1 MSGFVDFARA
11 HGVEIDPSK
20 LFASEKIRRCP
31 TTEKPRSTNG
41 AFFWDG
47 ARGWV
52 FAWDGEARVQWWND
66 PKAKAWT
73 DEEKRAWAMKRRAA
87 AAEIERKN
95 ENAAL
100 HAQMLIRSTV
110 PGPHDYLMRK
120 GLSKIDGLVM
130 PSGELLVPMR
140 NLATN
145 EVQGAQII
153 KWLGDEMRWEK
164 KMVPGM
170 RAKGA
175 VLRLGPKT
183 AAETILCEGYA
194 TGLSIEL
201 AARQM
206 RLNASVLVCFS
217 DSNMVHVA
225 SLLTK
230 GRRFVFADND
240 KSEAG
245 ERAAI
250 ATGLPY
256 CMSEVEG
263 FDANDVHVRWGLMP
277 VCALLMKARTQE
289 AAVA

>member
-1 MSGFVDFARA
+1 MSFVDFARA
-11 HGVEIDPSK
+11 HGVEIDPGK
-20 LFASEKIRRCP
+20 LFASERIRRCP

-41 AFFWDG
+41 AYFWDG

-52 FAWDGEARVQWWND
+52 FAWDGEARVQWYDD
-66 PKAKAWT
+66 PNAKPWT
-73 DEEKRAWAMKRRAA
+73 DEEKRAWAVKRRAA
-87 AAEIERKN
+87 AEEQQRKH

-100 HAQMLIRSTV
+100 HAAMLIRSTV
-110 PGPHDYLMRK
+110 PGTHDYLIRK
-120 GLSKIDGLVM
+120 GLPKVDGLVL

-145 EVQGAQII
+145 QLQGAQII
-153 KWLGDEMRWEK
+153 RWLSDERKWEK

-194 TGLSIEL
+194 TGLSIEA

-230 GRRFVFADND
+230 GKRYVFADND

-245 ERAAI
+245 ERAARE
-250 ATGLPY
+250 TGLPY
-256 CMSEVEG
+256 CMSDIEG
-263 FDANDVHVRWGLMP
+263 YDANDVHVRGGLMP
-277 VCALLMKARTQE
+277 VCALLMSARTQE
-289 AAVA
+289 MALA